1 MSESE
6 RLFLSSNLCGLPQLV
21 TYIATFPSSASLP
34 TKDTLTD
41 RAKSLVSTYPLLKA
55 RVVDARTTKPKW
67 GLLSDVQVAAGLD
80 ALVQDVQLEDV
91 LPRSSGSSG
100 RDASQ
105 LSSYLQAIFTKE
117 LQDKEPIRV
126 GSDGLLW
133 RIVRYQ
139 QADKISSNSP
149 QPAFIVLTCNH
160 VISDGISGQA
170 LLTALLSNVALESR
184 GPTASEGAA
193 ATQFPPP
200 MEATFNCR
208 PSLGFLLHQVWYEL
222 VVPHLPRPLRKM
234 LELKP
239 CWPAVP
245 PRQVGNVEYDHQTF
259 DHVHLPSDR
268 LQKLK
273 ELGKHNGTPTM
284 HPVLQIAANVAF
296 WIAVENGNRERDD
309 LRRPVRPLHLSH
321 EVPMSHRRT
330 TLGHPP
336 MSGIY
341 VGPLSSHTTAD
352 HDLLFWPAVKQYA
365 TLLHSVKGQRRG
377 REVMGS
383 LRYVPDG
390 VLDTK
395 EDSPTPTGWEVFFLE
410 RSRRAPAE
418 SFAVSN
424 LGFHERPPGTIGMAW
439 CQSATILHPPVYINM
454 VGHEGGLD
462 ITFSRLAG
470 LWTDEN
476 GYDPLE
482 HLAGVY
488 QRVLEVLSDEVG
500 ATNVDAA
507 GLTFGSIRATLQG
520 E

>member
-1 MSESE
+1 VSESE

-21 TYIATFPSSASLP
+21 TYIATYPSSASLP
-34 TKDTLTD
+34 TKETLTD
-41 RAKSLVSTYPLLKA
+41 RAKLLVATYPLLKA
-55 RVVDARTTKPKW
+55 RVRDARTTKPKW
-67 GLLSDVQVAAGLD
+67 GLLSDLQVATGLD
-80 ALVQDVQLEDV
+80 KLVQDVQLEDV
-91 LPRSSGSSG
+91 LPGSSGSSG
-100 RDASQ
+100 RDASR
-105 LSSYLQAIFTKE
+105 LSPYLQAIFTKE

-126 GSDGLLW
+126 GSGGLMW

-139 QADKISSNSP
+139 RADNISSSSP
-149 QPAFIVLTCNH
+149 QPAFIALTCNH

-222 VVPHLPRPLRKM
+222 VVPHLPRPLRKI
-234 LELKP
+234 LEMKP

-245 PRQVGNVEYDHQTF
+245 PRQVDNGEDDHQTF
-259 DHVHLPSDR
+259 DHVHLSSDR

-273 ELGKHNGTPTM
+273 ALGKRNGIPTL
-284 HPVLQIAANVAF
+284 HPVLQIAATVAF
-296 WIAVENGNRERDD
+296 WIAVENGHTERGD
-309 LRRPVRPLHLSH
+309 LRRPGRPLHLSH

-330 TLGHPP
+330 TLSHPP
-336 MSGIY
+336 MSGVY
-341 VGPLSSHTTAD
+341 VGPLSSHTTAND
-352 HDLLFWPAVKQYA
+352 DLLFWPAVKQYA
-365 TLLHSVKGQRRG
+365 TLLHSAKGQRRG

-390 VLDTK
+390 II
-395 EDSPTPTGWEVFFLE
+395 DSKDDSTTPTGWEVFFLE
-410 RSRRAPAE
+410 RSRRAPTE

-424 LGFHERPPGTIGMAW
+424 LGFFQRPPGTIGMAW
-439 CQSATILHPPVYINM
+439 CQSATVLHPPVYINM

-462 ITFSRLAG
+462 ITFSRLAD

-482 HLAGVY
+482 HLAPKY
-488 QRVLEVLSDEVG
+488 QRVLEVLSDKVD
-500 ATNVDAA
+500 ARNIDAA
-507 GLTFGSIRATLQG
+507 GLTFGSIRAMVQAR
-520 E
+520 